1 MSAPGTVQGLLDT
14 CCSISRSY
22 PDIHQ
27 KFRLWFRSQILWETQ
42 RKLKRLKL
50 TTSNHIKIIPFQ
62 IDFLLLHPPENIAFR
77 GNRSQTMVWNG
88 LNYLFKELW
97 ENESKYQADRK
108 IIVVVSKMRW
118 LKIWAYRGRVFPLAV
133 SSGLFALQSNE
144 VFYTQFTFRES
155 LTIRTMQVCRKFS
168 LSPGL
173 LYVSHKI
180 WWK

>member
-1 MSAPGTVQGLLDT
+1 MYSNRISLFIKNSKSSFYIFQNFNITYIKLASIVKIPFKVSAPGTVQGLLDT

-118 LKIWAYRGRVFPLAV
+118 LKIWA
-133 SSGLFALQSNE
+133 
-144 VFYTQFTFRES
+144 
-155 LTIRTMQVCRKFS
+155 
-168 LSPGL
+168 
-173 LYVSHKI
+173 
-180 WWK
+180 